1 MRKFSLLLP
10 VTLLILSAGN
20 ASADVIGLKTNR
32 AVGTSLTLALNSGV
46 SATLEWSNGTT
57 ETHTFTGTPVDL
69 SVASDS
75 LTISTSE
82 GTITHFY
89 APDAGL
95 VSLNTSG
102 SPGLQRLMCA
112 GNSLSRLDLA
122 ANKSLV
128 DLDCSDNELSE
139 LTLTY
144 NVALTD
150 LNCAGNA
157 LERLAVP
164 SAAARNLETL
174 VCADNKLGSIAGIS
188 AMPALKSVW
197 VQRNELSALKLS
209 SRATGLQ
216 TLLASSNGLTELALP
231 AGTPYFTELWVENNQ
246 LTQLEL
252 DATAVESSLAVVS
265 ADNNEL
271 GLINWG
277 EAKRAPAL
285 KSLYVENNRLFF
297 NSLPKLR
304 NAAFNYV
311 VSPQNPYFVTETFLL
326 DEKYELRPQLGT
338 DCFGNILSGMTYTV
352 TNLDGDVLERG
363 SGKDYLYTSGNWTF
377 LTPQRGVII
386 TAQGSFYPDL
396 VLSTVPARVV
406 STVGIDDVS
415 ADGTDRSA
423 EVYDL
428 SGRRV
433 SRPAKGIYIVGGK
446 KVLVK

>member
-1 MRKFSLLLP
+1 MLM
-10 VTLLILSAGN
+10 LSAGN

-32 AVGTSLTLALNSGV
+32 AAGTQLTLALNSGV

-57 ETHTFTGTPVDL
+57 MTHTFTGEPVEI
-69 SVASDS
+69 SVVSDS
-75 LTISTSE
+75 LTVSTTE
-82 GTITHFY
+82 GSITHFY

-102 SPGLQRLMCA
+102 APALQRLMCA
-112 GNSLSRLDLA
+112 DNSLSRLDLT
-122 ANKSLV
+122 ANRNLV
-128 DLDCSDNELSE
+128 DLDCSDNGLSE

-157 LERLAVP
+157 LDRLTIP
-164 SAAARNLETL
+164 SAAARKLEML
-174 VCADNKLGSIAGIS
+174 VCADNKLTSIAGIS

-197 VQRNELSALKLS
+197 AQRNELPSLKFS

-231 AGTPYFTELWVENNQ
+231 AGTPYFTELWVENNK
-246 LTQLEL
+246 LAQLEL
-252 DATAVESSLAVVS
+252 DATAVENSLSVIS

-271 GLINWG
+271 ELISWG
-277 EAKRAPAL
+277 EAKKAPAL
-285 KSLYVENNRLFF
+285 KKLYVENNSLFF

-304 NAAFNYV
+304 NVAFDYV

-326 DEKYELRPQLGT
+326 DEKYELRPQLGV

-352 TNLDGDVLERG
+352 TNLDGNVLERG
-363 SGKDYLYTSGNWTF
+363 SGKDYTYTSGNWTF
-377 LTPQRGVII
+377 LTPQRGVVI
-386 TAQGSFYPDL
+386 TAQGNFYPDL
-396 VLSTVPARVV
+396 VLTTVPARVV
-406 STVGIDDVS
+406 STVGIGDVS
-415 ADGTDRSA
+415 VAGTDRPA

-433 SRPAKGIYIVGGK
+433 SRPARGIYIVGGK